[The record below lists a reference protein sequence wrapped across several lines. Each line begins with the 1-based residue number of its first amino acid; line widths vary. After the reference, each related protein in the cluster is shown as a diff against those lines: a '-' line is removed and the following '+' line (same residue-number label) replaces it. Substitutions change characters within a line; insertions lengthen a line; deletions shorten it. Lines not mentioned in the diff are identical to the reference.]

1 MKKETCGLSRVK
13 EILGKYQKTKTLNPK
28 TSTHSDLAIRK
39 KIPNNPYIS
48 SITGEYILNL
58 NKFNKFNIYFWKTT
72 DNVNKNHAIRDTLI
86 EEKTSIVDFIPY
98 YKDQFYNV
106 LQQYTSFLN
115 KNSGIV
121 DNYDECNIV
130 VFLVEY
136 LSYQGACFTPDY
148 LYYDPEFVD
157 NKIVLYMDNS
167 DLTNENI
174 SGGGES
180 YITLIHEFGHGFG
193 LMHPHDDGNNSRI
206 MPGIAFDENNR
217 YPGIAAYIQNT
228 VFSTV
233 MTYNDIVYF
242 LPIER
247 IFGTNKIGYPQTLMQ
262 YDVLALRWMYD
273 IKGTS
278 DSYINKYGIKTI
290 NPEKE
295 YSQSGI
301 IVGKNQEITFGSNTD
316 DTSFY
321 FVNQNITFNN
331 IEPLNY
337 QYNRVI
343 EKPWS
348 FYIQDVCS
356 STAIL
361 NFSNKR
367 ISNIFIERG
376 SVKTDLTV
384 NCINNTVLN
393 IYIIDCQKN
402 YCINGNTYKD
412 KKTGK
417 KITINNISGA
427 KINVF
432 FNK

>member
-1 MKKETCGLSRVK
+1 M
-13 EILGKYQKTKTLNPK
+13 
-28 TSTHSDLAIRK
+28 
-39 KIPNNPYIS
+39 
-48 SITGEYILNL
+48 
-58 NKFNKFNIYFWKTT
+58 
-72 DNVNKNHAIRDTLI
+72 
-86 EEKTSIVDFIPY
+86 
-98 YKDQFYNV
+98 
-106 LQQYTSFLN
+106 
-115 KNSGIV
+115 
-121 DNYDECNIV
+121 
-130 VFLVEY
+130 
-136 LSYQGACFTPDY
+136 
-148 LYYDPEFVD
+148 LY
-157 NKIVLYMDNS
+157 

-180 YITLIHEFGHGFG
+180 YITLIHEFGHGLG